1 MAIRRVD
8 VESGLEALGAAAR
21 KLISL
26 DPTRF
31 ETVLRLALV
40 YVSIYE
46 QPVLSPAELL
56 ERATLIGRRN
66 TQ

>member
-1 MAIRRVD
+1 MAIRVD

-26 DPTRF
+26 DPARF

-46 QPVLSPAELL
+46 TPVSSAAELL